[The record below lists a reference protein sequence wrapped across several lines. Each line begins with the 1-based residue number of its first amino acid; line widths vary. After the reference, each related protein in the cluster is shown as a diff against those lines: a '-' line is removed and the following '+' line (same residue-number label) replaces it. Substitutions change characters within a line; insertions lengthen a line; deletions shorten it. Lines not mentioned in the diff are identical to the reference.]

1 MNRNEL
7 EEVFLSSQEVFHGK
21 LINVEHW
28 QVRLPN
34 GQTALREVVKHRGAA
49 AIVPVDDQGNVDLR
63 IFGIVFAAR
72 LAGEQVQAG
81 MQHLPVNLAY
91 VVDPTAM
98 RDETVDFSK
107 LVFAGVAFITDIG
120 TDGR

>member
-49 AIVPVDDQGNVDLR
+49 AIVPVDVYIPGCPPHPVTILDGLLR
-63 IFGIVFAAR
+63 LLGR
-72 LAGEQVQAG
+72 LEAG
-81 MQHLPVNLAY
+81 
-91 VVDPTAM
+91 
-98 RDETVDFSK
+98 R
-107 LVFAGVAFITDIG
+107 
-120 TDGR
+120 

>member
-49 AIVPVDDQGNVDLR
+49 AIVPVDLYIPGCPPHPVTILDGLLR
-63 IFGIVFAAR
+63 LLGR
-72 LAGEQVQAG
+72 LEAG
-81 MQHLPVNLAY
+81 
-91 VVDPTAM
+91 
-98 RDETVDFSK
+98 R
-107 LVFAGVAFITDIG
+107 
-120 TDGR
+120 